1 MPDVTNP
8 FFARVLRG
16 AQRAAQE
23 AGYTV
28 ALVDTGNDRRWEE
41 QSFEA
46 LRAGP
51 VDGYLLFEVMPPEG
65 LAADEQVVLIESRA
79 PRRSSVRFDSE
90 GGAAAAF
97 EHLLKLGHRRIGHL
111 AADFDAPTFHLR
123 EDARRRVLSG
133 AGLDPD
139 ALPRAV
145 TQITIDDAR
154 DAAGPLLDEQPT
166 AVFCDDDI
174 VAAGLYL
181 AARERGLRI
190 PRDLSVIGF
199 DDMDFARVLDPAL
212 TTVALD
218 AELLGAT
225 AFGLLEERMG
235 GGRPRRPIVLPA
247 ELVRT
252 RLDRAAAMTDAARAA
267 FEAHAEGYD
276 AERRR
281 LLPCFDAFYAAAV
294 EAVGLSGRPPGRV
307 LDLGAGTGLL
317 AGFVARGL
325 PGGASST
332 LLDGAGAML
341 AQARERLGE
350 RASYVV
356 GDLVDPL
363 PEGPWDAIVSAL
375 AIHHLDDPAKRDLF
389 ARVRAALAPGGLF
402 VNAEQVAGESAWLDV
417 VYVRTPR
424 GRGPRP
430 GRHGGRVGGGRRA
443 HGPRPVRDGRGP
455 ARVAALGGV
464 RGRGLPVAR
473 RALRGAGGAG
483 LTARASGGLNSIT
496 EEGLS
501 RSRPRRARTV
511 PGSRRFPTVIR
522 VGSADRRSDP
532 RAGGRRRAAPR
543 TARPGAAS

>member
-1 MPDVTNP
+1 MSPIASAANTRVTSVDVARRAGVSQSTVSLVFSGKGRGRVSAATQEKVRRVARELGYRPNVAAQALRLGSSRAVALLVPDVTNP

-65 LAADEQVVLIESRA
+65 LAAHEQVVLIESRA

-97 EHLLKLGHRRIGHL
+97 EHLLELGHRRIGHL

-139 ALPRAV
+139 ALPRAL
-145 TQITIDDAR
+145 TEITIDGAR

-190 PRDLSVIGF
+190 PRDVSVVGF

-225 AFGLLEERMG
+225 AFALLEERMG
-235 GGRPRRPIVLPA
+235 GGRPRRPVVLPA
-247 ELVRT
+247 ELV
-252 RLDRAAAMTDAARAA
+252 
-267 FEAHAEGYD
+267 
-276 AERRR
+276 
-281 LLPCFDAFYAAAV
+281 
-294 EAVGLSGRPPGRV
+294 
-307 LDLGAGTGLL
+307 
-317 AGFVARGL
+317 
-325 PGGASST
+325 
-332 LLDGAGAML
+332 
-341 AQARERLGE
+341 
-350 RASYVV
+350 
-356 GDLVDPL
+356 
-363 PEGPWDAIVSAL
+363 
-375 AIHHLDDPAKRDLF
+375 
-389 ARVRAALAPGGLF
+389 
-402 VNAEQVAGESAWLDV
+402 
-417 VYVRTPR
+417 
-424 GRGPRP
+424 
-430 GRHGGRVGGGRRA
+430 
-443 HGPRPVRDGRGP
+443 
-455 ARVAALGGV
+455 V
-464 RGRGLPVAR
+464 RGSTGP
-473 RALRGAGGAG
+473 
-483 LTARASGGLNSIT
+483 
-496 EEGLS
+496 
-501 RSRPRRARTV
+501 PR
-511 PGSRRFPTVIR
+511 
-522 VGSADRRSDP
+522 
-532 RAGGRRRAAPR
+532 
-543 TARPGAAS
+543 